1 MYPYQN
7 PDLSTEE
14 RISDLMSRMT
24 LEEKILQTD
33 QYYSGDF
40 TTQDENG
47 KVTAVDMQR
56 FDALM
61 QHNSVGSVQLRGMTA
76 AQANVVQRY
85 AIENTRLGIP
95 YLFSEEALHGLMT
108 NNATSFP
115 QQIGLAASF
124 EPELGREMG
133 HAIAA
138 ESRACGIHETY
149 SPVMD
154 LIRDPRYGRAEES
167 YGEDTYLCAE
177 FARETVLGMQ
187 GTDLT
192 TPDTVAAEPK
202 HYVGYGNPVGGLNCA
217 PCTMGRHDVFSDCLP
232 VFEAAFADGKACDA
246 MCSYNSIDSIPV
258 SMDHELLTDVL
269 RGQFG
274 MPGFVRS
281 DLTAVSRLYDWHFIA
296 ETPEE
301 AIRLG
306 LEAGVDLQLYDFPH
320 DVWQKAIAHLIES
333 GAMKMSVLDTA
344 CRRVL
349 RMKFALGLFEN
360 PYTDENRAD
369 TILRCPEH
377 LATAEKIAKKS
388 IVLLKNDGLL
398 PLRKDLRSVAVIGPA
413 ADTVSYGDY
422 TETRGRKGGVSVL
435 DGIRAAVSPETEVL
449 YERGCNFLGQ
459 ALHPFD
465 PSMLR
470 DENGNAGLTGRYYNG
485 PVPQGEPVQV
495 RTDRTVNFNWIFAL
509 PHPALDANGF
519 SVVWTGSVV
528 MPRTMDGCI
537 GLSTQDSMRLYVDD
551 KLLIDG
557 WGKDKSADQALDFHF
572 EAGRAY
578 KIRIEFVNDRRGARV
593 IFGNKK
599 KEIAE

>member
-333 GAMKMSVLDTA
+333 GSMKMSVLDTA

-360 PYTDENRAD
+360 PYTDEKRAD
-369 TILRCPEH
+369 KILRCPEH
-377 LATAEKIAKKS
+377 LTTAEKIAEKS

-398 PLRKDLRSVAVIGPA
+398 PIRKDLRSVAVIGPA

-470 DENGNAGLTGRYYNG
+470 DENGESGLTGHYYNG

-509 PHPALDANGF
+509 PHPALDANCF

-557 WGKDKSADQALDFHF
+557 WGKDKSADQALISTLKPD
-572 EAGRAY
+572 ALIKSALSLSTTG
-578 KIRIEFVNDRRGARV
+578 GAP
-593 IFGNKK
+593 
-599 KEIAE
+599 A